1 MRKEDLMSV
10 GMVAGE
16 LGISR
21 GRVHQKIA
29 AGDFPS
35 AFQLEDG
42 TWLIDRKDLEK
53 NRQRNP
59 GRPRTKENK

>member
-1 MRKEDLMSV
+1 VRKEDLMTV

-16 LGISR
+16 LSLSR

-35 AFQLEDG
+35 AFQLSDG
-42 TWLIDRKDLEK
+42 TWLIEKKDLER
-53 NRQRNP
+53 NRERNP
-59 GRPRTKENK
+59 GRPKKGAKK

>member
-16 LGISR
+16 LGVSR
-21 GRVHQKIA
+21 GRVHQKIQ

-35 AFQLEDG
+35 AFQLADG
-42 TWLIDRKDLEK
+42 TWLIEKKDLDR
-53 NRQRNP
+53 NRERNP
-59 GRPRTKENK
+59 GRPKKASK

>member
-1 MRKEDLMSV
+1 MKKQDLMSV

-21 GRVHQKIA
+21 VRIHQKIA

-35 AFQLEDG
+35 AFQLAGG
-42 TWLIDRKDLEK
+42 TWLIDKKDLET
-53 NRQRNP
+53 NRVRNP
-59 GRPRTKENK
+59 GRPRIVKET